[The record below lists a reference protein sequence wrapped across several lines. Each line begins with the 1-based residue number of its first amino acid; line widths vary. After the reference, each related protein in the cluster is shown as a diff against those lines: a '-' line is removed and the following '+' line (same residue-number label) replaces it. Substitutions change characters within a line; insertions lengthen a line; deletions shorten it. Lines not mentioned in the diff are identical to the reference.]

1 MPDNIK
7 KEKLINTIITSSGG
21 KMDKQSL
28 EKAANGDIGGV
39 MSGLGEDDKRK
50 LMEALSDKE
59 KTRQILSS
67 DVARQLLNNL
77 FGKQK

>member
-1 MPDNIK
+1 MPDIN
-7 KEKLINTIITSSGG
+7 KEKLINSIISSSGG
-21 KMDKQSL
+21 KLDKQSL
-28 EKAANGDIGGV
+28 ENAARGDMGGV

-50 LMEALSDKE
+50 LIEALSDKE

-67 DVARQLLNNL
+67 DAARQLLNNL

>member
-1 MPDNIK
+1 MPDIN
-7 KEKLINTIITSSGG
+7 KEKLINSIISSSGG
-21 KMDKQSL
+21 KLDKQSL
-28 EKAANGDIGGV
+28 ENAARGDMGGV

-67 DVARQLLNNL
+67 DAARQLLNNL
-77 FGKQK
+77 FGNQK

>member
-1 MPDNIK
+1 MPDIN
-7 KEKLINTIITSSGG
+7 KEKLINSIISSSGG
-21 KMDKQSL
+21 KLDKQSL
-28 EKAANGDIGGV
+28 ENAARGDMGGV

-67 DVARQLLNNL
+67 DAARQLLNNL